1 MLLGVFVAVIE
12 AQKLEVCIHKQ
23 NCMVEKLSE
32 IQFTNVSDDIVSISI
47 KLWEPSRQK
56 FQLWIWSYYYVKE
69 MLVRLNTC
77 MHAIFKKPLNLA
89 NEILNLAQVVCNN
102 ITFKEMFSKIVN

>member
-1 MLLGVFVAVIE
+1 
-12 AQKLEVCIHKQ
+12 
-23 NCMVEKLSE
+23 
-32 IQFTNVSDDIVSISI
+32 
-47 KLWEPSRQK
+47 
-56 FQLWIWSYYYVKE
+56 
-69 MLVRLNTC
+69 

>member
-1 MLLGVFVAVIE
+1 
-12 AQKLEVCIHKQ
+12 
-23 NCMVEKLSE
+23 
-32 IQFTNVSDDIVSISI
+32 
-47 KLWEPSRQK
+47 
-56 FQLWIWSYYYVKE
+56 